1 MLLQR
6 WWWMALGDKPFP
18 CQQKDSTEQPLH
30 SPAGLALSLSPTIEL
45 NGPQITQ
52 LFLYT
57 SLPWQTKG
65 LLWGGTETIGTYYV
79 CDLLK
84 PFTVMDLR

>member
-1 MLLQR
+1 MT
-6 WWWMALGDKPFP
+6 LGNKPFP
-18 CQQKDSTEQPLH
+18 CQQKDSQEQPLR
-30 SPAGLALSLSPTIEL
+30 SPTGLALSLSPTIEL

-65 LLWGGTETIGTYYV
+65 LLLEG
-79 CDLLK
+79 
-84 PFTVMDLR
+84 LRPQELITCVTF

>member
-1 MLLQR
+1 
-6 WWWMALGDKPFP
+6 MALGDKPFP
-18 CQQKDSTEQPLH
+18 CQQKDSPEQPLP
-30 SPAGLALSLSPTIEL
+30 SPAGLALSLSPPIEL

-65 LLWGGTETIGTYYV
+65 LLLEG
-79 CDLLK
+79 
-84 PFTVMDLR
+84 LRP